1 MPDGAWCLTARTAK
15 RRVMPNCAT
24 GAQGHSGATAQRRNG
39 ATAQRNVL
47 LESGVLS
54 VFGGQWRTAAEE
66 SPTSQCF
73 VCGRITARPHRSRMA
88 YRDLDVLDAAERA
101 ADMLDD
107 LIERHPGQQ
116 LLHVSQMRR
125 CIQSIAANIAE
136 GFARGKGRDR
146 NRSLEIA
153 RGETEEAIRHL
164 NANYRTNRIEPSEYW
179 PFRNLLVVIA
189 KMLTSLLN
197 R

>member
-1 MPDGAWCLTARTAK
+1 MEPA
-15 RRVMPNCAT
+15 
-24 GAQGHSGATAQRRNG
+24 S
-39 ATAQRNVL
+39 
-47 LESGVLS
+47 
-54 VFGGQWRTAAEE
+54 AAELRAWH
-66 SPTSQCF
+66 CF
-73 VCGRITARPHRSRMA
+73 VCARIGARRHRSRMA

-101 ADMLDD
+101 ADMLDEM
-107 LIERHPGQQ
+107 IERHPGRQ

-164 NANYRTNRIEPSEYW
+164 GANYRTSRIDAREYW
-179 PFRNLLVVIA
+179 PFHNLLVVIA

-197 R
+197 Q